1 MDLKEKINSGDKPML
16 RLDISNPSYKYI
28 TAKAAK
34 AATGRKAQA
43 TRVFSSAKWAEG
55 GIETIWDYTK
65 TVYKDRGFDLDLK
78 KMPYKEDGKY
88 LLLYENKIP
97 IEKNGESKRVPVEV
111 VYNPDSKFNT
121 YTYIMRTQKK
131 AIDASVELLHNVVT
145 LQIPVTT
152 GMKKVTNFDN
162 QKIWVEVGDI
172 IWSGEKEV
180 VDSEGR
186 KGIQQIVAV
195 PLRVEARG
203 IEKSEVKKNEEGER

>member
-1 MDLKEKINSGDKPML
+1 MDLKGKTNEGTKPVL

-43 TRVFSSAKWAEG
+43 MSVFSTAKWAEG
-55 GIETIWDYTK
+55 GIETIFDYTK
-65 TVYKDRGFDLDLK
+65 TVYKDRGLD
-78 KMPYKEDGKY
+78 YKEDGFPKRNGN
-88 LLLYENKIP
+88 LLLYESKIP

-111 VYNPDSKFNT
+111 VYNSDAKFNT
-121 YTYIMRTQKK
+121 FTYIMRTQKK

-162 QKIWVEVGDI
+162 QKIYIEVGDI
-172 IWSGEKEV
+172 VWSGEKEV
-180 VDSEGR
+180 VDNEGR
-186 KGIQQIVAV
+186 KGIQQLVAV
-195 PLRVEARG
+195 PLRVEAMSVE
-203 IEKSEVKKNEEGER
+203 EKEEKR

>member
-1 MDLKEKINSGDKPML
+1 M
-16 RLDISNPSYKYI
+16 DISNPSYKYI

-34 AATGRKAQA
+34 AATGRRAQA
-43 TRVFSSAKWAEG
+43 MRFFSSAKWAEG

-65 TVYKDRGFDLDLK
+65 TVYEDRGLDFDLK

-88 LLLYENKIP
+88 LLLYESKIP
-97 IEKNGESKRVPVEV
+97 VEKNGESKKVPVEV

-172 IWSGEKEV
+172 VWSGEKEV
-180 VDSEGR
+180 VDGEGR

-203 IEKSEVKKNEEGER
+203 VEVEKSEAKGEEVER

>member
-1 MDLKEKINSGDKPML
+1 MDLKGKTNEGTKPVL

-34 AATGRKAQA
+34 GATGKRAQVM
-43 TRVFSSAKWAEG
+43 RVFSTAKWAEG
-55 GIETIWDYTK
+55 GIETIFDYTK
-65 TVYKDRGFDLDLK
+65 TVYKDRGLDLNENTL
-78 KMPYKEDGKY
+78 PYRDDG
-88 LLLYENKIP
+88 LLLYESKIP
-97 IEKNGESKRVPVEV
+97 VEKNGESKRVPVEV
-111 VYNPDSKFNT
+111 VYDPDAKFNT
-121 YTYIMRTQKK
+121 FTYIMRTQKK

-162 QKIWVEVGDI
+162 QKIYIQVGDI
-172 IWSGEKEV
+172 VWSGEKEV

-195 PLRVEARG
+195 PLRVEAKMV
-203 IEKSEVKKNEEGER
+203 ENEGGER

>member
-1 MDLKEKINSGDKPML
+1 MDLKGKTNEGTKPIL

-43 TRVFSSAKWAEG
+43 MRVFSTAKWAEG
-55 GIETIWDYTK
+55 GIETILDYTK
-65 TVYKDRGFDLDLK
+65 TVYKDRGLD
-78 KMPYKEDGKY
+78 YKEDGFPKKNGN

-97 IEKNGESKRVPVEV
+97 IEKNGENKRVPVEV
-111 VYNPDSKFNT
+111 VYNPDAKFNT
-121 YTYIMRTQKK
+121 FTYIMRTQKK

-162 QKIWVEVGDI
+162 QKIYIEVGDI
-172 IWSGEKEV
+172 VWSGEKEV
-180 VDSEGR
+180 VDNEGR
-186 KGIQQIVAV
+186 KGIQQLVAV
-195 PLRVEARG
+195 PLRVEAMSVE
-203 IEKSEVKKNEEGER
+203 EKEEKR